1 MEADPEAFEA
11 MVMPMLQMFESAL
24 PEVEEV
30 KSEPG
35 IFVKKILKDVLGN
48 SPLYPIVRK
57 FILNQVEED
66 PAEAERTLT
75 ILRDRL
81 NQWREPEIIENLKW
95 RLHQCQ
101 EAD

>member
-11 MVMPMLQMFESAL
+11 MVTPMLQMFEAAL

-35 IFVKKILKDVLGN
+35 ILVEKILKDVLGT
-48 SPLYPIVRK
+48 SPLYPMVRK

-66 PAEAERTLT
+66 PVTAEQTLKT
-75 ILRDRL
+75 LRDRL
-81 NQWREPEIIENLKW
+81 NQWREPEIIEDLKW